1 MRFAK
6 QIAIVASVF
15 LCASIPVEAQDFSG
29 LSSGN
34 WAGIQNLHV
43 NAANVVD
50 HRYKVDVNLFSV
62 HMNVM
67 NDYLGMRKEPV
78 LNPGCSVSTI
88 TMTLIRC
95 IWYVIR

>member
-15 LCASIPVEAQDFSG
+15 LWASIPVEAQDFSG

-50 HRYKVDVNLFSV
+50 HRL
-62 HMNVM
+62 
-67 NDYLGMRKEPV
+67 E
-78 LNPGCSVSTI
+78 
-88 TMTLIRC
+88 
-95 IWYVIR
+95 